1 MSLEEQKVDKEWL
14 EKEKKMN
21 NQIYV
26 GWWGCEDGWH
36 YEDIINIVNY
46 NHEARKKLKS
56 KYKILC
62 CDKRQPTK
70 EELENNDLIFVFL
83 GGNRYQREYQVVKK
97 PDDITKDEIALIID
111 SDLLPYGYIEVK
123 NTFYIYQ
130 D

>member
-1 MSLEEQKVDKEWL
+1 MSLEEQKVDKKWL

-36 YEDIINIVNY
+36 YEDIKKIVNY

-70 EELENNDLIFVFL
+70 EELENNDIISIFL
-83 GGNRYQREYQVVKK
+83 GGNIYQREYQVVKK

-123 NTFYIYQ
+123 NTFYIYK

>member
-1 MSLEEQKVDKEWL
+1 
-14 EKEKKMN
+14 MN
-21 NQIYV
+21 NKIYV
-26 GWWGCEDGWH
+26 GWFCR
-36 YEDIINIVNY
+36 YEWTYETIIEAMHY

-70 EELENNDLIFVFL
+70 EELENNELIYVFL
-83 GGNRYQREYQVVKK
+83 GGNRYQREYQLVKK

-111 SDLLPYGYIEVK
+111 SDLLAYGYVK
-123 NTFYIYQ
+123 EKNIFYIYQ

>member
-1 MSLEEQKVDKEWL
+1 
-14 EKEKKMN
+14 MN
-21 NQIYV
+21 NKIYV
-26 GWWGCEDGWH
+26 GWYYEDGWH
-36 YEDIINIVNY
+36 YEDIIKLVNY
-46 NHEARKKLKS
+46 NHETRKKLKS

-70 EELENNDLIFVFL
+70 EELENNDLIYVFL

-111 SDLLPYGYIEVK
+111 SDLLPFGYVEEK
-123 NTFYIYQ
+123 NTFYIYK

>member
-1 MSLEEQKVDKEWL
+1 
-14 EKEKKMN
+14 MN
-21 NQIYV
+21 NKIYV
-26 GWWGCEDGWH
+26 GWFCADGWH

-70 EELENNDLIFVFL
+70 EELENNDLISVFL

-111 SDLLPYGYIEVK
+111 SDLLPYGYVEEK
-123 NTFYIYQ
+123 NIFYIYQ

>member
-1 MSLEEQKVDKEWL
+1 
-14 EKEKKMN
+14 MN
-21 NQIYV
+21 NKIYV

-36 YEDIINIVNY
+36 YEDITKIVNY

-70 EELENNDLIFVFL
+70 EELEKNDLISVFL

-111 SDLLPYGYIEVK
+111 SDLLPYGYVEEK

>member
-1 MSLEEQKVDKEWL
+1 
-14 EKEKKMN
+14 MN
-21 NQIYV
+21 NEIYV
-26 GWWGCEDGWH
+26 GWWCADGLN
-36 YEDIINIVNY
+36 YEDIIKIVNY

-70 EELENNDLIFVFL
+70 EELENNDLISVFL

-111 SDLLPYGYIEVK
+111 SDLLPYGYVEVK

>member
-1 MSLEEQKVDKEWL
+1 
-14 EKEKKMN
+14 MN

-26 GWWGCEDGWH
+26 GWFCEDGWH
-36 YEDIINIVNY
+36 YEDIIKIVNY

-62 CDKRQPTK
+62 CDKRQPTR
-70 EELENNDLIFVFL
+70 EELENNDLIYVFL
-83 GGNRYQREYQVVKK
+83 GSNRYQREYQVVKK

-111 SDLLPYGYIEVK
+111 SDLLAYGYVK
-123 NTFYIYQ
+123 EKNIFYIYQ

>member
-26 GWWGCEDGWH
+26 GWWGYEDGLH
-36 YEDIINIVNY
+36 YEDIKKIVNY

-70 EELENNDLIFVFL
+70 EELENNELIYVFL

-97 PDDITKDEIALIID
+97 PTDITKDEIALIID